1 MSQRRILSIIVILIA
16 IVGLVC
22 LAICIFQDGKNQIL
36 LNLGLLCNSIAF
48 VINCIANRKKK

>member
-1 MSQRRILSIIVILIA
+1 MRKKRILSIIGILIA

-48 VINCIANRKKK
+48 IINCITNRKKK